1 MKYVIDMDGVLAE
14 FNTSFAAQIG
24 HPDIP
29 VDDLTWPKLWDW
41 PQQYVSDE
49 QLANVWRQVHRSET
63 FWESLPC
70 FSWTQETLTLLA
82 HEIGRGHEVYFVT
95 ARQGVDAK
103 RQTERWLQK
112 YGIELPT
119 VVVVQKMEKGGI
131 VQDLG
136 ADVMIDDKP
145 ELLVSAK
152 AAGKESL
159 RLYLQVHP
167 YNKAFAFIANKRY
180 NILPVESPLTVIR
193 SEYVRREIYKSVET

>member
-14 FNTSFAAQIG
+14 FNVAFAKQLG

-29 VDDLTWPKLWDW
+29 IADPKWPELWDW

-49 QLANVWRQVHRSET
+49 QLEQVWAQIHHSET

-70 FSWTQETLTLLA
+70 FNWTRETLTLLD
-82 HEIGRGHEVYFVT
+82 HEVNRGHEVYFVT

-136 ADVMIDDKP
+136 ADIMVDDKP

-167 YNKAFAFIANKRY
+167 YNKAFAFNAHKRY
-180 NILPVESPLTVIR
+180 GILPVESPLTAIR
-193 SEYVRREIYKSVET
+193 SEYARREIYKTMET